1 MRPSS
6 FFLVLLVTLA
16 LGDGAL
22 LILSS
27 LHVRSPQDQQAEG
40 VLVAGLGL
48 TDLCLATEARY
59 TRNVSITDPIAPFM
73 DYPGALEHFPSGS
86 FYGVAQ

>member
-22 LILSS
+22 LLLSS
-27 LHVRSPQDQQAEG
+27 SQMRSPQDQQEEG

-86 FYGVAQ
+86 FYGVTQ

>member
-6 FFLVLLVTLA
+6 FFLVLLVILA

-22 LILSS
+22 LFLSS
-27 LHVRSPQDQQAEG
+27 LQVHSTPDQQAEE

-59 TRNVSITDPIAPFM
+59 TRHVAITDAIAPFM
-73 DYPGALEHFPSGS
+73 DHPGALDHFPSGS